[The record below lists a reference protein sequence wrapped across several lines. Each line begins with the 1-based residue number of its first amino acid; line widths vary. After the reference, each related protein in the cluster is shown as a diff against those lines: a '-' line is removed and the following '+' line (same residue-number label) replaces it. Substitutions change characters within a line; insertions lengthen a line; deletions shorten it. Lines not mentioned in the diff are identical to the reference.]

1 MEGIL
6 TLSKKEQKRS
16 MGLNEMEKGKMG
28 VGKGSGDS
36 GDFYK
41 RGMLMKI

>member
-6 TLSKKEQKRS
+6 TSSKKEQKRS

-28 VGKGSGDS
+28 LGKAAEILGISIREGCS
-36 GDFYK
+36 
-41 RGMLMKI
+41 